1 MEDWAE
7 IRRLHRSER
16 LPIREIARRLEVSRN
31 TVRARVALGGA
42 AEVRA
47 NARPRFADEAEP
59 QLRAL
64 LASFPRMPA
73 SVIAER
79 IGWTH
84 SGSILRTKVAE
95 LRPEHRGVDPADRLV
110 FRPGQTIQ
118 CDLWFPAAKIPV
130 GAGQE
135 RILPVLVMVLGFSRV
150 ISAVMLPS
158 RQAGDLTSGMWQL
171 IQGLGRCPRTL
182 VWDREA
188 AIGGTGKP
196 STAAAAFTGS
206 IGASLKLAPARDPE
220 FKGVVERANQYLETS
235 FLPGR
240 IFASPEDFNTQ
251 LSEWLPRAN
260 SRRVRALGAKPVEL
274 FEQDRQGM
282 MPLPPIAPPV
292 GLSHR
297 IRLARDYYVRLD
309 GSDYSADPKFIGRFV
324 DATAS
329 PTEVVLRCDGEVI
342 DQHARSWAAHQTIT
356 DPFRVETARGL
367 RRFFQQQ
374 KHPVLARHHTDGH
387 PVQLRALVDYD
398 ALFGVAFTSQEGA

>member
-1 MEDWAE
+1 MISVEDWAE

-182 VWDREA
+182 V
-188 AIGGTGKP
+188 
-196 STAAAAFTGS
+196 
-206 IGASLKLAPARDPE
+206 
-220 FKGVVERANQYLETS
+220 
-235 FLPGR
+235 
-240 IFASPEDFNTQ
+240 
-251 LSEWLPRAN
+251 
-260 SRRVRALGAKPVEL
+260 
-274 FEQDRQGM
+274 
-282 MPLPPIAPPV
+282 
-292 GLSHR
+292 
-297 IRLARDYYVRLD
+297 
-309 GSDYSADPKFIGRFV
+309 
-324 DATAS
+324 
-329 PTEVVLRCDGEVI
+329 
-342 DQHARSWAAHQTIT
+342 
-356 DPFRVETARGL
+356 
-367 RRFFQQQ
+367 
-374 KHPVLARHHTDGH
+374 
-387 PVQLRALVDYD
+387 
-398 ALFGVAFTSQEGA
+398 